1 MKSAEAVEWEVL
13 RQASA
18 GNTVLNERVDRFQ
31 INGSWLEIPLV
42 TLPPASH
49 PDSAAGSRSSND

>member
-1 MKSAEAVEWEVL
+1 MEWEVL

-31 INGSWLEIPLV
+31 INGGSWLEIPLV
-42 TLPPASH
+42 TLPPASCY
-49 PDSAAGSRSSND
+49 PDNAAGVAIVE